1 MAVSKDGDRR
11 PIRVVVAHGSYLVR
25 EFLTSMLRRT
35 ADVEQAA
42 VCSNGTDLRHAIDAW
57 FPDVVLTGIRMPPSG
72 VGEGIQIAGRLRRTA
87 PETGV
92 VVIADRVE
100 PASVLA
106 LLDQGTRR
114 RAYLLTERIRSL
126 EELIAA
132 IETVAAG
139 GSVLDPLV
147 VDALVQIRLRESRS
161 RLSELTPREHE
172 VLAKIALGDSN
183 GAIAESLCLTK
194 RAVEKHVNSIFA
206 KLDLHDQDG
215 VSPRVKATR
224 IFLTESADDHACGP
238 PPVP

>member
-1 MAVSKDGDRR
+1 
-11 PIRVVVAHGSYLVR
+11 
-25 EFLTSMLRRT
+25 MLART
-35 ADVEQAA
+35 TDVEQAA
-42 VCSNGTDLRHAIDAW
+42 VCSNGTDLRRAIGVW
-57 FPDVVLTGIRMPPSG
+57 LPDVVLTGIRMPPSRDG
-72 VGEGIQIAGRLRRTA
+72 DGIQIAGRLRHTA

-92 VVIADRVE
+92 VVIAERVE

-126 EELIAA
+126 QELIAT

-147 VDALVQIRLRESRS
+147 VDALVQIRLHESRS

-172 VLAKIALGDSN
+172 VLAKIALGESN
-183 GAIAESLCLTK
+183 GAIARSLCLTK
-194 RAVEKHVNSIFA
+194 RAVEKHVNSIFS
-206 KLDLHDQDG
+206 KLDLRDQDD

-224 IFLTESADDHACGP
+224 IFLTESVATELLDVSAIANHPYGP
-238 PPVP
+238 PPIP